1 MKPRKSPDETEDKD
15 VIDHLGEF
23 IEENFRKGMS
33 KVEEIFKD
41 DEDGDDKTSYLKVL
55 MDDRNVAAVAP
66 SSKFLVERAV
76 KSMDLKHAKTIIE
89 YGAAQGVM
97 TKCILGKMASDA
109 RLLAIELND
118 HFLKDLRRLSD
129 PRLQVVKGDVRDI
142 DKIAKEHGF
151 GPVDVILSGIPF
163 SYLSNRGRHE
173 LLAKTSDLLQAG
185 GRFVVSPQ
193 YTTHL
198 IPLFK
203 DYFTDFKTQFE
214 LRNLPPSFI
223 FTAVK

>member
-1 MKPRKSPDETEDKD
+1 MKPRKSPADTEDKD

-33 KVEEIFKD
+33 KMEEIFKD
-41 DEDGDDKTSYLKVL
+41 EEGDEKTSYLKVL
-55 MDDRNVAAVAP
+55 MDDKNVAAVAP

-76 KSMDLKHAKTIIE
+76 KAMDLKHAKTIIE

-97 TKCILGKMASDA
+97 TKQILQKMPADA

-118 HFLKDLRRLSD
+118 HFLKDLKRMSD
-129 PRLQVVKGDVRDI
+129 PRLLIVRGDVREI
-142 DKIAKEHGF
+142 DKIAQQHGF

-173 LLAKTSDLLQAG
+173 LLAKTSDLLHTG

-203 DYFTDFKTQFE
+203 DYFRDFETQFE